1 MFGLGVP
8 ELLVILVIVMIIFGA
23 GKLPEIGGAIGKG
36 IKSFKKSVKEPDEI
50 DVTPKNDKD
59 KEKPASVTVAYNVFI
74 GIGSNIGDR
83 YSNCRSSID
92 QIISD
97 HRAEFSALSSFYRTS
112 PVSPVPQEEFLNCVL
127 KIRWHG
133 SPLELLALLNHI
145 EAAMGRVRDVPQ
157 GPRIIDLDI
166 LLIDDLMLETAELT
180 VPHPRLHERKFT
192 LVPIL
197 EIEPSAV
204 HPRLGRPLKDFLD
217 EIGPEQ
223 VIERC
228 REGDSS

>member
-1 MFGLGVP
+1 
-8 ELLVILVIVMIIFGA
+8 
-23 GKLPEIGGAIGKG
+23 
-36 IKSFKKSVKEPDEI
+36 
-50 DVTPKNDKD
+50 
-59 KEKPASVTVAYNVFI
+59 VAYYVFI

-83 YSNCRSSID
+83 YSNCKSSMD
-92 QIISD
+92 QIMHD
-97 HRAEFSALSSFYRTS
+97 NRAEFSALSSFYRTS

-133 SPLELLALLNHI
+133 SPLELLALLNRI
-145 EAAMGRVRDVPQ
+145 EALMGRVRQVAQ

-166 LLIDDLMLETAELT
+166 LLMDDLLLETAELT

-192 LVPIL
+192 LAPIL
-197 EIEPSAV
+197 EIEPYAI

-228 REGDSS
+228 RGGDAA

>member
-1 MFGLGVP
+1 M
-8 ELLVILVIVMIIFGA
+8 
-23 GKLPEIGGAIGKG
+23 
-36 IKSFKKSVKEPDEI
+36 
-50 DVTPKNDKD
+50 
-59 KEKPASVTVAYNVFI
+59 AYNVFI

-83 YSNCRSSID
+83 YSNCKSSID
-92 QIISD
+92 RIMSD

-127 KIRWHG
+127 KIRWHD
-133 SPLELLALLNHI
+133 SPLELLALLNRI
-145 EAAMGRVRDVPQ
+145 EAVMGRAREVAQ

-166 LLIDDLMLETAELT
+166 LLIDDLILETSELT

-192 LVPIL
+192 LVPML

-217 EIGPEQ
+217 DIGPEQ
-223 VIERC
+223 AIERC
-228 REGDSS
+228 RRGDSA